1 MVILFV
7 VVCFLSAVPNPVD
20 TDYLVLSVIAAYLN
34 CCWAQV
40 LADCPSKSPL
50 GLELAAL
57 GVPDPKVGCRPE
69 ASVAFMLRDRTAP
82 FIPLIWYRR
91 RAGMVLASRPNI
103 SVKGEAP
110 VDACFAVRFDLPARP
125 ARRFVDDMGWCGSF

>member
-7 VVCFLSAVPNPVD
+7 VDSALGWKFRVVCVLSAVPNPVD

-40 LADCPSKSPL
+40 LADCPSNSPL
-50 GLELAAL
+50 RLELAAS

-69 ASVAFMLRDRTAP
+69 ASVAFVLRDRTAP
-82 FIPLIWYRR
+82 FSVGLL
-91 RAGMVLASRPNI
+91 GLNVLLQTHTIVAFY
-103 SVKGEAP
+103 VP
-110 VDACFAVRFDLPARP
+110 VNCANVHWNSSIDLVPST
-125 ARRFVDDMGWCGSF
+125 C